1 MSTGIE
7 AWKNLADMGPIYP
20 FVGSE
25 FVLFVIAVIIWLVWH
40 VAQISSERVY
50 HEQMKEEFNKR
61 SE

>member
-7 AWKNLADMGPIYP
+7 AWKNLADIGPLYP

-40 VAQISSERVY
+40 AAQISSERVY
-50 HEQMKEEFNKR
+50 HEEMKEEFKKR